1 MKFSNLFSSGM
12 VFSKG
17 LPIRVFG
24 TGNGS
29 ATITFAGITNNVAG
43 KNNVWFTEFPPMD
56 YGGPYTLKL
65 SYGENSIVFDDIFI
79 GEVYLFAGQSNMQF
93 KVAEGKDDLNLCES
107 NDKLRIFTCEHFE
120 KNEFFTPK
128 NGWVKADKETAKYCS
143 ALAHF
148 TGITLAKQKNVAIG
162 IIVAYQGASVIES
175 WIPKGMLQENGIYIP
190 EEEKGQSHFNAPS
203 ASWNIDG
210 TLYDLTVKQI
220 IPFSLNAVVWYQG
233 ESDTTVSE
241 AKIYGKELTILINA
255 WRTSFINMQLPFVII
270 QLPDYIKA
278 NQEAWKM
285 VQQAQNDVQFELQNV
300 KTVISADVCES
311 IDIHPSKKY
320 ELAQRL
326 STALIEI
333 FN

>member
-1 MKFSNLFSSGM
+1 M
-12 VFSKG
+12 
-17 LPIRVFG
+17 
-24 TGNGS
+24 
-29 ATITFAGITNNVAG
+29 
-43 KNNVWFTEFPPMD
+43 
-56 YGGPYTLKL
+56 
-65 SYGENSIVFDDIFI
+65 
-79 GEVYLFAGQSNMQF
+79 
-93 KVAEGKDDLNLCES
+93 
-107 NDKLRIFTCEHFE
+107 
-120 KNEFFTPK
+120 
-128 NGWVKADKETAKYCS
+128 KADKETAKYCS

-148 TGITLAKQKNVAIG
+148 TGITLAKQKNVVIG

-326 STALIEI
+326 ATALIEI